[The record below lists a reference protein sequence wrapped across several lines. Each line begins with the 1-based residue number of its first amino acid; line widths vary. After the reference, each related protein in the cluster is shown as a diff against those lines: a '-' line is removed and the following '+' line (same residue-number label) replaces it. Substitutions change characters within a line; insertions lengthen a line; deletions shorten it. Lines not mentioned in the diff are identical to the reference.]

1 MNHLPWNILTR
12 LSPWQS
18 VPVVAAAVVSRLK
31 RLVSLDTAAT
41 WDVLQFVSMN
51 HGSFR
56 SIAGRIELELP
67 GRPGERGTK
76 FRLRHGSTDFRV
88 FKLVYVDQEYAPL
101 IAEVRRK
108 FPRQVELVI
117 DAGANAGF
125 TSVLLANSFP
135 NARVFSVEPSPANVA
150 ALQAN
155 ADINHLDKRIV
166 SLQGGLWPE
175 AAFLRISTGFRD
187 GREWSLAVQETAEN
201 DPVASRAITFDDIL
215 RLAGQSRIDVLKM
228 DIEGAERLWFESRS
242 RFEELLGRTEALAIE
257 VHPEAI
263 DPMVVLEALDSMN
276 FFHMRIGETVFAFS
290 RSWHAVEV
298 PWQVNGLPSR

>member
-12 LSPWQS
+12 LSPGQS
-18 VPVVAAAVVSRLK
+18 APALAAAVVSRLK
-31 RLVSLDTAAT
+31 RMVSLDTAAV
-41 WDVLQFVSMN
+41 WDVLQYVSMKK
-51 HGSFR
+51 GEFR
-56 SIAGRIELELP
+56 SIAGGIEVELP
-67 GRPGERGTK
+67 GRPGEGGAK

-88 FKLVYVDQEYAPL
+88 FKLVYLDQEYAPL

-108 FPRQVELVI
+108 FPRKVELVI

-135 NARVFSVEPSPANVA
+135 DARVFSVEPSPGNVT
-150 ALQAN
+150 ALRAN
-155 ADINHLDKRIV
+155 ADINNLGHRIV
-166 SLQGGLWPE
+166 PMQGGLWPD

-201 DPVASRAITFDDIL
+201 DPAASRAITFDDIL

-242 RFEELLGRTEALAIE
+242 RFVDLLGRTEALAIE

-263 DPMVVLEALDSMN
+263 DPIVVLEALDAMN
-276 FFHMRIGETVFAFS
+276 FFHMRVGETVFAFS
-290 RSWHAVEV
+290 RNWYAVEV
-298 PWQVNGLPSR
+298 PWQVDGPRRR